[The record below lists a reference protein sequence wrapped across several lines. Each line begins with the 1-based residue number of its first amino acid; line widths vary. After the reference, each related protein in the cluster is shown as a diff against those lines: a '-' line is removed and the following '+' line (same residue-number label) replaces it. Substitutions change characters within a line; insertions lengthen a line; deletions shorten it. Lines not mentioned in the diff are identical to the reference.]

1 MILVKVLNLDKD
13 QKEQVSQNVYKMKE
27 KLYII
32 KIGGA
37 LIDDEELLTQFLEQ
51 FSEIQE
57 KKILVHGGGKL
68 ATTLAD
74 KLGIEQKM
82 INGRRITDKD
92 TLDIVTMVYAGGI
105 NKNIV
110 EKLQQKNCNAIGFSG
125 ADGNLIKAKKREHPD
140 IDFGFVG
147 DINKKS
153 VNKKLVS
160 KFMKLDLIP
169 VFSAITHDK
178 KGNLFNTN
186 ADTIASVM
194 AQALSSK
201 FEVELLYCFDKEG
214 VLENVNDP
222 ESLIKSMNGEDF
234 DVLKKE
240 GKLHKGILPKLE
252 NALGAIKNN
261 VNKVFLIKET
271 QLKNHIENHHAGT
284 EICL

>member
-1 MILVKVLNLDKD
+1 MK
-13 QKEQVSQNVYKMKE
+13 QKI
-27 KLYII
+27 YII

-37 LIDDEELLTQFLEQ
+37 LIDDEKLLNEFLEQ
-51 FSEIQE
+51 FSEISE

-74 KLGIEQKM
+74 KLGVEQKM

-92 TLDIVTMVYAGGI
+92 TLDIVAMVYAGSI

-110 EKLQQKNCNAIGFSG
+110 AKLQQKNCNAIGFSG
-125 ADGNLIKAKKREHPD
+125 ADGNIIQAKKRNHPE

-147 DINKKS
+147 DIEKESINE
-153 VNKKLVS
+153 KLLS
-160 KFMKLDLIP
+160 EFINLDLIP

-178 KGNLFNTN
+178 KGNLLNTN
-186 ADTIASVM
+186 ADTIASVI
-194 AQALSSK
+194 AQALSGIYD
-201 FEVELLYCFDKEG
+201 VELLYCFDKEG
-214 VLENVNDP
+214 VLGDVEDP
-222 ESLIKSMNGEDF
+222 KSVIPSVSEDEF
-234 DVLKKE
+234 SVLKRE

-252 NALGAIKNN
+252 NALAAVKNN

-284 EICL
+284 EIYL

>member
-1 MILVKVLNLDKD
+1 
-13 QKEQVSQNVYKMKE
+13 MKK

-37 LIDDEELLTQFLEQ
+37 LIDDEELLNQFLEQ

-82 INGRRITDKD
+82 INGRRITDKE

-110 EKLQQKNCNAIGFSG
+110 EKLQQKKCNAIGFSG
-125 ADGNLIKAKKREHPD
+125 ADGNLIKAKKREDPE

-160 KFMKLDLIP
+160 KLMKLDLVP

-194 AQALSSK
+194 AQALSEK
-201 FEVELLYCFDKEG
+201 YEVELLYCFDKAG
-214 VLENVNDP
+214 VLEDVNDP
-222 ESLIKSMNGEDF
+222 ESLIKSVTEGEF
-234 DVLKKE
+234 AVLKEE

-271 QLKNHIENHHAGT
+271 ELKNHIENHHAGT

>member
-1 MILVKVLNLDKD
+1 MSRFKTLTRIEKIKYP
-13 QKEQVSQNVYKMKE
+13 KMFTMKE

-37 LIDDEELLTQFLEQ
+37 LIDDEELLNQFLEQ
-51 FSEIQE
+51 FSEITE

-82 INGRRITDKD
+82 INGRRITDKE

-110 EKLQQKNCNAIGFSG
+110 EKLQQKKCNAIGFSG
-125 ADGNLIKAKKREHPD
+125 ADGNLIKAKKREHPE

-147 DINKKS
+147 DITKKS
-153 VNKKLVS
+153 VNRKLVS
-160 KFMKLDLIP
+160 KLIKLDLVP
-169 VFSAITHDK
+169 VFSAITHDR

-194 AQALSSK
+194 AQALSEK
-201 FEVELLYCFDKEG
+201 YEVELLYCFDKEG
-214 VLENVNDP
+214 VLGDVNDP
-222 ESLIKSMNGEDF
+222 ESVIKTVNEEEF
-234 DVLKKE
+234 TVLKEE

-271 QLKNHIENHHAGT
+271 ELKNHIENHHAGT

>member
-1 MILVKVLNLDKD
+1 MILAKVLNLDEDK
-13 QKEQVSQNVYKMKE
+13 KEQVSQNVYKMKE

>member
-1 MILVKVLNLDKD
+1 
-13 QKEQVSQNVYKMKE
+13 MKE

-222 ESLIKSMNGEDF
+222 ESLIKSMNGKDF

>member
-1 MILVKVLNLDKD
+1 MTRIEKSKD
-13 QKEQVSQNVYKMKE
+13 HKTFTMKE

-82 INGRRITDKD
+82 INGRRITDKE

-110 EKLQQKNCNAIGFSG
+110 EKLQQKKCNAIGFSG
-125 ADGNLIKAKKREHPD
+125 ADGNLIKAKKREHPE

-147 DINKKS
+147 DISKKS
-153 VNKKLVS
+153 VNRKLVS
-160 KFMKLDLIP
+160 KLMKLNLVP
-169 VFSAITHDK
+169 VFSAITHDR

-194 AQALSSK
+194 AQALSEK
-201 FEVELLYCFDKEG
+201 YEVELLYCFDKEG
-214 VLENVNDP
+214 VLEDVNDP
-222 ESLIKSMNGEDF
+222 ESVIKSVTEEDF
-234 DVLKKE
+234 TILKEE

-252 NALGAIKNN
+252 NALGAVKNN
-261 VNKVFLIKET
+261 VEKVFLIKET
-271 QLKNHIENHHAGT
+271 ELKNHIENHHAGT

>member
-1 MILVKVLNLDKD
+1 
-13 QKEQVSQNVYKMKE
+13 MKE

-37 LIDDEELLTQFLEQ
+37 LIDDEELLAQFLAQ

-82 INGRRITDKD
+82 INGRRITDKE

-110 EKLQQKNCNAIGFSG
+110 EKLQQKKCNAIGFSG
-125 ADGNLIKAKKREHPD
+125 ADGNLIKAKKRVHPE

-147 DINKKS
+147 DITKKS
-153 VNKKLVS
+153 VNRKLVS
-160 KFMKLDLIP
+160 KLIKLDLVP
-169 VFSAITHDK
+169 VFSAITHDR

-194 AQALSSK
+194 AQALSEK
-201 FEVELLYCFDKEG
+201 YEVELLYCFDKEG
-214 VLENVNDP
+214 VLEDVNDP
-222 ESLIKSMNGEDF
+222 ESVIKSVNEEEF
-234 DVLKKE
+234 TVLKEE

-261 VNKVFLIKET
+261 VDKVFLIKET

>member
-1 MILVKVLNLDKD
+1 
-13 QKEQVSQNVYKMKE
+13 MKE

-82 INGRRITDKD
+82 INGRRITDKE

-110 EKLQQKNCNAIGFSG
+110 EKLQHKKCNAIGFSG
-125 ADGNLIKAKKREHPD
+125 ADGNLIKAKKREHPE

-147 DINKKS
+147 DISKKS
-153 VNKKLVS
+153 VNRKLVS
-160 KFMKLDLIP
+160 KLMKLNLVP
-169 VFSAITHDK
+169 VFSAITHDR

-194 AQALSSK
+194 AQALSEK
-201 FEVELLYCFDKEG
+201 YEVELLYCFDKEG
-214 VLENVNDP
+214 VLEDVNDP
-222 ESLIKSMNGEDF
+222 ESVIKSVTEEDF
-234 DVLKKE
+234 TTLKEE

-261 VNKVFLIKET
+261 VDKVFLIKET
-271 QLKNHIENHHAGT
+271 ELKNHIENHHAGT

>member
-1 MILVKVLNLDKD
+1 MTRIEKIKYP
-13 QKEQVSQNVYKMKE
+13 KMFTMKE

-37 LIDDEELLTQFLEQ
+37 LIDDEELLSQFLEQ
-51 FSEIQE
+51 FSEITE

-74 KLGIEQKM
+74 RLGIEQKM
-82 INGRRITDKD
+82 INGRRITDKE

-110 EKLQQKNCNAIGFSG
+110 EKLQQKKCNAIGFSG
-125 ADGNLIKAKKREHPD
+125 ADGNLIKAKKREHPE

-147 DINKKS
+147 DITKKS
-153 VNKKLVS
+153 VNRKLVS
-160 KFMKLDLIP
+160 KLIKLDLVP
-169 VFSAITHDK
+169 VFSAITHDR

-194 AQALSSK
+194 AQALSEK
-201 FEVELLYCFDKEG
+201 YEVELLYCFDKEG
-214 VLENVNDP
+214 VLEDVNDP
-222 ESLIKSMNGEDF
+222 ESVIRSVNEEEF
-234 DVLKKE
+234 TVLKEE

-271 QLKNHIENHHAGT
+271 ELKNHIENHHAGT

>member
-1 MILVKVLNLDKD
+1 MLRFKTLTRIEKIKYP
-13 QKEQVSQNVYKMKE
+13 KMFTMKE

-37 LIDDEELLTQFLEQ
+37 LIDDEELLNQFLEQ
-51 FSEIQE
+51 FSEITE

-82 INGRRITDKD
+82 INGRRITDKE

-110 EKLQQKNCNAIGFSG
+110 EKLQQKKCNAIGFSG
-125 ADGNLIKAKKREHPD
+125 ADGNLIKAKKREHPE

-147 DINKKS
+147 DITKKS
-153 VNKKLVS
+153 VNRKLVS
-160 KFMKLDLIP
+160 KLIKLDLVP
-169 VFSAITHDK
+169 VFSAITHDR

-194 AQALSSK
+194 AQALSEK
-201 FEVELLYCFDKEG
+201 YEVELLYCFDKEG
-214 VLENVNDP
+214 VLGDVNDP
-222 ESLIKSMNGEDF
+222 ESVIKTVNEEEF
-234 DVLKKE
+234 TVLKEE

-271 QLKNHIENHHAGT
+271 ELKNHIENHHAGT

>member
-1 MILVKVLNLDKD
+1 MLRFKTLTRIEKIKYP
-13 QKEQVSQNVYKMKE
+13 KMFTMKE

-37 LIDDEELLTQFLEQ
+37 LIDDEELLSQFLEQ
-51 FSEIQE
+51 FSEITE

-74 KLGIEQKM
+74 RLGIEQKM
-82 INGRRITDKD
+82 INGRRITDKE

-110 EKLQQKNCNAIGFSG
+110 EKLQQKKCNAIGFSG
-125 ADGNLIKAKKREHPD
+125 ADGNLIKAKKREHPE

-147 DINKKS
+147 DITKKS
-153 VNKKLVS
+153 VNRKLVS
-160 KFMKLDLIP
+160 KLIKLDLVP
-169 VFSAITHDK
+169 VFSAITHDR

-194 AQALSSK
+194 AQALSEK
-201 FEVELLYCFDKEG
+201 YEVELLYCFDKEG
-214 VLENVNDP
+214 VLEDVNDP
-222 ESLIKSMNGEDF
+222 ESVIRSVNEEEF
-234 DVLKKE
+234 TVLKEE

-271 QLKNHIENHHAGT
+271 ELKNHIENHHAGT

>member
-1 MILVKVLNLDKD
+1 
-13 QKEQVSQNVYKMKE
+13 MKE

-37 LIDDEELLTQFLEQ
+37 LIDNEELLEKFLEE

-74 KLGIEQKM
+74 KLGIEQKLV
-82 INGRRITDKD
+82 NGRRITDKE
-92 TLDIVTMVYAGGI
+92 TLDIVAMVYAGGI

-110 EKLQQKNCNAIGFSG
+110 AKLQQKRCKAIGFSG
-125 ADGNLIKAKKREHPD
+125 ADANLIKAKKREHSE

-147 DINKKS
+147 DITEKS
-153 VNKKLVS
+153 VNRKLIS
-160 KFMKLDLIP
+160 KLLKLNLVP

-178 KGNLFNTN
+178 KGHLFNTN
-186 ADTIASVM
+186 ADTIASVI
-194 AQALSSK
+194 AQALSLK
-201 FEVELLYCFDKEG
+201 YDVELLYCFDKEG
-214 VLENVNDP
+214 VLEDVNNP
-222 ESLIKSMNGEDF
+222 KSIIKNISEEEF
-234 DVLKKE
+234 LALKNE

-271 QLKNHIENHHAGT
+271 ELKSHIENHHAGT
-284 EICL
+284 EIYLQ

>member
-13 QKEQVSQNVYKMKE
+13 QKEPVSQNVYKMKE

>member
-1 MILVKVLNLDKD
+1 MMK
-13 QKEQVSQNVYKMKE
+13 QKI
-27 KLYII
+27 YII

-37 LIDDEELLTQFLEQ
+37 LIDDEQLLDQFLDQ
-51 FSEIQE
+51 FSGINE

-82 INGRRITDKD
+82 INGRRITDKE

-110 EKLQQKNCNAIGFSG
+110 EKLQHKKCNAIGFSG
-125 ADGNLIKAKKREHPD
+125 ADGNLIKAKKREDPE

-153 VNKKLVS
+153 VNRKLVS
-160 KFMKLDLIP
+160 KLIKLDLVP
-169 VFSAITHDK
+169 VFSAITHDR

-186 ADTIASVM
+186 ADTIASVI
-194 AQALSSK
+194 AQALSEK
-201 FEVELLYCFDKEG
+201 YEVELLYCFDKEG
-214 VLENVNDP
+214 VLEDVNDP
-222 ESLIKSMNGEDF
+222 ESVIRSVTEEEF
-234 DVLKKE
+234 VVLKEE

-271 QLKNHIENHHAGT
+271 ELKNHIENHHAGT

>member
-1 MILVKVLNLDKD
+1 MKDKI
-13 QKEQVSQNVYKMKE
+13 
-27 KLYII
+27 YII

-37 LIDDEELLTQFLEQ
+37 LIDDERLLDQFLDQ
-51 FSEIQE
+51 FSQIKE

-68 ATTLAD
+68 ATELAAR
-74 KLGIEQKM
+74 LGLEQKM

-105 NKNIV
+105 NKNVV
-110 EKLQQKNCNAIGFSG
+110 EKLQQKKCNAIGFSG
-125 ADGNLIKAKKREHPD
+125 ADGNLIKAKKREHPE

-147 DINKKS
+147 DIDKKS
-153 VNKKLVS
+153 VNKKLLS
-160 KFMKLDLIP
+160 KLMKLNLVP

-201 FEVELLYCFDKEG
+201 YEVELLYCFDKVG
-214 VLENVNDP
+214 VLGNVEDP
-222 ESLIKSMNGEDF
+222 ESLIKSISEKDF
-234 DVLKKE
+234 NVLKEE

-271 QLKNHIENHHAGT
+271 ELKNHIESHHAGT

>member
-1 MILVKVLNLDKD
+1 
-13 QKEQVSQNVYKMKE
+13 MKE
-27 KLYII
+27 KIYII

-37 LIDDEELLTQFLEQ
+37 LIDDEELLNEFLEQ
-51 FSEIQE
+51 FSEIKE

-82 INGRRITDKD
+82 IDGRRITDKD
-92 TLDIVTMVYAGGI
+92 TLDIVAMVYAGGI

-110 EKLQQKNCNAIGFSG
+110 AKLQQKKCKAIGFSG
-125 ADGNLIKAKKREHPD
+125 ADANLIKAKKREHAE

-147 DINKKS
+147 DITEKS
-153 VNKKLVS
+153 VNKKLIS
-160 KFMKLDLIP
+160 KLIKLKLVP

-186 ADTIASVM
+186 ADTIASVI

-201 FEVELLYCFDKEG
+201 YDVELLYCFDKEG
-214 VLENVNDP
+214 VLEDVENP
-222 ESLIKSMNGEDF
+222 ESVIKNISEEEF
-234 DVLKKE
+234 SVLKNE

-271 QLKNHIENHHAGT
+271 ELKNHIENHHAGT